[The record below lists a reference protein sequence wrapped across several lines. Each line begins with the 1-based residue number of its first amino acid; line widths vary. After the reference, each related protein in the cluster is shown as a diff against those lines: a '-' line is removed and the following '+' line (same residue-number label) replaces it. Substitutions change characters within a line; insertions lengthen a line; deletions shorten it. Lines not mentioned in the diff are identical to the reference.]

1 MPFNNSDSAIIKK
14 YDVQNFTNTISG
26 SGLYLEPIIV
36 LTIEKKTVAGT
47 YLIQALISR
56 GKKIKIYSDEIVL
69 KLRFS
74 DQTSSTFSAI
84 NEKCVGSCLIYLS
97 GFLINN

>member
-1 MPFNNSDSAIIKK
+1 MPFNNSDSAIIKNTTCK
-14 YDVQNFTNTISG
+14 TSHLRFVFGTNHCFNNR
-26 SGLYLEPIIV
+26 
-36 LTIEKKTVAGT
+36 KKTVAGT

-56 GKKIKIYSDEIVL
+56 GKKLKIYSDEIVL

-84 NEKCVGSCLIYLS
+84 NEKCVGNCLINLS